1 MRPAPS
7 TAALALSLLTVAGAG
22 PAVADVSPSPSTS
35 PSAPAVLAYVQAPTF
50 TCDTDPSDDVVLPP
64 DTEAITYTLEDGVF
78 VATLS
83 AGYEWGETEIP
94 DPWRQ
99 AGYTPYPGFEIP
111 VTGPTDPRVM
121 PLADMAFPSCSH
133 DDETQL
139 TLSTECTDG
148 MGYLV
153 YDIEAPWAPPGAR
166 IVDLYANTSNE
177 ADGAVSQ
184 YSGIGLSG
192 RLAWDGSS
200 PGGDGH
206 GFSGAPSDPDINN
219 PVLTLRH
226 ETPEGAHRAIIKGVD
241 FLAVDPCAGTD
252 GGGGGDDG
260 GGDDGDGGAAGGDES
275 AGPEEELVVTG

>member
-1 MRPAPS
+1 MRRIL
-7 TAALALSLLTVAGAG
+7 TRTIVLTLALLTVGTGIATATQ
-22 PAVADVSPSPSTS
+22 SPSPSPS
-35 PSAPAVLAYVQAPTF
+35 PSVPDGPPRPAFVEAPTF
-50 TCDTDPSDDVVLPP
+50 TCDTDPSDDVVLPA

-78 VATLS
+78 LATLS
-83 AGYEWGETEIP
+83 AGYEWGETELP

-133 DDETQL
+133 DDETL
-139 TLSTECTDG
+139 VTLSTECTDG
-148 MGYLV
+148 TGYLV
-153 YDIEAPWAPPGAR
+153 YDIEAPWAPAGAK

-177 ADGAVSQ
+177 ADGAISQ

-200 PGGDGH
+200 PGGDGY
-206 GFSGAPSDPDINN
+206 GFSGTPSDPDIDN

-241 FLAVDPCAGTD
+241 FLAVDPCD
-252 GGGGGDDG
+252 GVGGGGD
-260 GGDDGDGGAAGGDES
+260 GGDRGTAGGDEP
-275 AGPEEELVVTG
+275 AGPDEELVVTG